1 MPPQPTQHH
10 VDAHECGRSPFAI
23 TQRPGRRSQPR
34 PQRICGY
41 PHATRDHPTP
51 TESRMPFPNRR
62 DAARGTRPNKQDIE
76 EEPRATVRATA
87 TADIE
92 MLGRPVG
99 ESCRTSRCNA
109 HSCSAPGVAAVPS
122 RTSRSNTPSLLSR
135 VQRLEREAAKSAELG
150 QASVRARDTRHP
162 LGGNAPVQKGC
173 NAYGSG
179 VAPRETRTNA
189 EAARTSD
196 TSTSASTPPW
206 RVVLRRRQACGHQ
219 LPLVRRAWSWRTAS
233 QPKSPELHW
242 YGVATDRYSEAC
254 EPCG

>member
-1 MPPQPTQHH
+1 MN
-10 VDAHECGRSPFAI
+10 AA
-23 TQRPGRRSQPR
+23 GRRSRSHNDQDGAHNHDPNASAATLTRHGITDALTASVSCDGRTPSRSTGSPHPNREPHAAVR
-34 PQRICGY
+34 PQR
-41 PHATRDHPTP
+41 
-51 TESRMPFPNRR
+51 
-62 DAARGTRPNKQDIE
+62 
-76 EEPRATVRATA
+76 
-87 TADIE
+87 
-92 MLGRPVG
+92 
-99 ESCRTSRCNA
+99 
-109 HSCSAPGVAAVPS
+109 PS

-135 VQRLEREAAKSAELG
+135 VQRREREAAKSAELG

-254 EPCG
+254 EPCR